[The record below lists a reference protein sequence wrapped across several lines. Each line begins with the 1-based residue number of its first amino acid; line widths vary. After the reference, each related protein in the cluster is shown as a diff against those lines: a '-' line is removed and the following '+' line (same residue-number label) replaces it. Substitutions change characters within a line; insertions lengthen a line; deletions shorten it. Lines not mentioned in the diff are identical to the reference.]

1 MMKSDRILPVTLA
14 CVMILLSIP
23 TCTALY
29 DFEGIPLQIVA
40 KGAVQGEVLTFGSY
54 GLTTPPVSCTFTL
67 DRKPAFARVYA
78 GVWGGTEQY
87 KGWAEI
93 RVNDQAPARYV
104 LYGKDDRNEGVY
116 TSGHG
121 VYWIA
126 QDATDLL
133 QQGQNTITVTTSRG
147 EPDNKLD
154 GRVYAVL
161 AVVADDRG
169 NGPVTRYQL
178 AEGNVNLHG
187 EGWAGTNPTWNDNTS
202 LVMDGVDTPGVSKA
216 DLTVLLV
223 ATSRGQPDYVMLNGR
238 DLGQPASPQDE
249 YLPGARDI
257 GNERS
262 FDANG
267 GSGTDS
273 RYVDIETFDVS
284 DILKGSNIVLFERGR
299 DLTGDGVITETGQ
312 KMEGED
318 YVHPCL
324 ALLAVK
330 QPVSAR
336 LPDYSVTNLSI
347 TNAYTGK
354 EARVSGTIWNSGI
367 QTKNPVD
374 VIFLVD
380 NNPVTTVPV
389 TIGPAGRADVS
400 SIWPAVE
407 GVHTITMSV
416 SGEGDTDGSD
426 NRISREIRV
435 GSPPA
440 LNVAIGS
447 PYRTGSGGE
456 SPTKKA
462 PLSPFIAI
470 LGIFVTAAI
479 IKHRSRG
486 PGGLL
491 ITIVICTAFLSPVLF
506 SAPAAAEGLVSYTLP
521 LTVTNNGGSDAPP
534 FEITI
539 YIDGEKTAVTPVP
552 DGIPAHASR
561 QIPAQLYITPGS
573 HTVKVVVDESG
584 KISGSGAPSSVAEG
598 VYAFP

>member
-1 MMKSDRILPVTLA
+1 MRSIRFLCTLIA
-14 CVMILLSIP
+14 CMVILLSIP
-23 TCTALY
+23 ACAALY
-29 DFEGIPLQIVA
+29 DFEGIPLQTVA
-40 KGAVQGEVLTFGSY
+40 KGAVQGDVLSFGSY
-54 GLTTPPVSCTFTL
+54 GLTAPPVTCTFTL

-87 KGWAEI
+87 RGWAEI
-93 RVNDQAPARYV
+93 QVNGQAPARYM
-104 LYGKDDRNEGVY
+104 LYGRDDWNEGVY

-121 VYWIA
+121 VYLIA

-133 QQGQNTITVTTSRG
+133 RQGENTITVSTSRG

-169 NGPVTRYQL
+169 EGPVTRYQL
-178 AEGNVNLHG
+178 AEGNENLHG
-187 EGWAGTNPTWNDNTS
+187 EGWAGTNPTWKDNTT
-202 LVMDGVDTPGVSKA
+202 LVFDGVDTAGVSQA
-216 DLTVLLV
+216 DLTVFLV
-223 ATSRGQPDYVMLNGR
+223 ASSRGQPDYVVFNGR
-238 DLGQPASPQDE
+238 DLGQPASPRED
-249 YLPGARDI
+249 YLAGARDI

-284 DILKGSNIVLFERGR
+284 GILKGSNTVLFERGR

-312 KMEGED
+312 NMEGED
-318 YVHPCL
+318 YIHPCF

-330 QPVSAR
+330 QSASPR
-336 LPDYSVTNLSI
+336 APDYSVTDLGT

-354 EARVSGTIWNSGI
+354 EALISGTVWNSGI
-367 QTKNPVD
+367 QTTAPAD
-374 VIFLVD
+374 VSFLVD
-380 NNPVTTVPV
+380 NSPVKTVPV
-389 TIGPAGRADVS
+389 TIGPSGRADVS
-400 SIWPAVE
+400 ARWPAVE
-407 GVHTITMSV
+407 GVHTIAMTV
-416 SGEGDTDGSD
+416 SEGGDPDASD

-440 LNVAIGS
+440 LDVAIGT
-447 PYRTGSGGE
+447 PYRTDSGGE

-462 PLSPFIAI
+462 PLSPFIAV
-470 LGIFVTAAI
+470 LGVFVLAVAA
-479 IKHRSRG
+479 KRRFHG
-486 PGGLL
+486 TGGLFIAVAL
-491 ITIVICTAFLSPVLF
+491 CTTILAPVLL
-506 SAPAAAEGLVSYTLP
+506 AVPAAAAGPVGYTLP
-521 LTVTNNGGSDAPP
+521 LTVTNTGGSDAPP

-552 DGIPAHASR
+552 DGIPAHGSR
-561 QIPAQLYITPGS
+561 QILVQLYITPGS
-573 HTVKVVVDESG
+573 HAVKAVVDESG
-584 KISGSGAPSSVAEG
+584 KVTGSGSPSGVAEG